1 MLVELRLRDL
11 GVIAGADLVLEAGMT
26 AVTGETGAG
35 KTMLVEAIE
44 LLVGG
49 RSDATLVRSGAG
61 EAWVEGRFVV
71 DDREVILARAI
82 PATGRSRA
90 YVDGRMAPVAT
101 LAEVGAGLVDLHG
114 QHAHQSLLSA
124 PVQRAALDAFG
135 AVDHGPLVAARERLR
150 AVEEALDAL
159 GGDEGER
166 IREMDLLRYQLSEI
180 DSAGLTDADE
190 DVALEAE
197 EDRLADA
204 VAHREAAT
212 LAAEALGGEQG
223 ASDALGTA
231 LAAVARRAPLAS
243 LAERVGAL
251 TAEVAE
257 VAADLR
263 AATET
268 LDEDPERLAEVRAR
282 RSLLHHLARKYAP
295 SRGLRAP
302 GTSGSVADVM
312 AFGDEARTRLAVLES
327 HAERATAL
335 ESRRRDALAE
345 LMAAAATVG
354 RARRRAA
361 PLLAAAV
368 EAHLRELAM
377 PEARL
382 EVHVG
387 SRSGEGSADGT
398 GDGNP
403 SGDLSGD
410 LSANPS
416 DIAGDAVT
424 FLLGANRGEPALP
437 LARVASGGELSRA
450 MLAVRLVLGRR
461 GSSDGGPATVVFDE
475 VDAGVGGQAALAVGR
490 SLAMLAGA
498 DGLSSTSAPAVGRQ
512 VLVVTHL
519 PQVAAYADHQVAVHK
534 SERGGRTL
542 AEARVVEGDAR
553 VLELSRMLSGQ
564 PESPAARGHAEEL
577 LAVAARERGRHQ

>member
-11 GVIAGADLVLEAGMT
+11 GVIARAELVLEAGMT

-49 RSDATLVRSGAG
+49 RADATLARAGAD
-61 EAWVEGRFVV
+61 EAWIEGRFVV

-82 PATGRSRA
+82 PAAGRSRA
-90 YVDGRMAPVAT
+90 YVDGRIAPVAA

-135 AVDHGPLVAARERLR
+135 GVDHSPLIAARERLR
-150 AVEEALDAL
+150 AVDEALDAL
-159 GGDEGER
+159 GGDEGAR
-166 IREMDLLRYQLSEI
+166 IREVDLLRYQLAEI
-180 DSAGLTDADE
+180 DAAALTDAGE

-197 EDRLADA
+197 EERLADA
-204 VAHREAAT
+204 LAHREAAT
-212 LAAEALGGEQG
+212 LAAEALGGEDG

-231 LAAVARRAPLAS
+231 LAAVARREPLAVLEQRLS
-243 LAERVGAL
+243 AL
-251 TAEVAE
+251 TAEVSE

-263 AATET
+263 VTADALE
-268 LDEDPERLAEVRAR
+268 EDPERLAEVRAR
-282 RSLLHHLARKYAP
+282 RSLLHQLARKYGP
-295 SRGLRAP
+295 SRGPRTP
-302 GTSGSVADVM
+302 GSVGSPASVGSVGSVVDVM
-312 AFGDEARTRLAVLES
+312 AYAEEARTRLGVLES
-327 HAERATAL
+327 HAERAALL
-335 ESRRRDALAE
+335 ESRRQEALSE
-345 LMAAAATVG
+345 LMGAAAAVG
-354 RARRRAA
+354 EARRRAA

-368 EAHLRELAM
+368 ETHLRELAM

-387 SRSGEGSADGT
+387 DGSGG
-398 GDGNP
+398 
-403 SGDLSGD
+403 
-410 LSANPS
+410 ANPS
-416 DIAGDAVT
+416 DMAGDAVA

-450 MLAVRLVLGRR
+450 MLATRLVLGLS
-461 GSSDGGPATVVFDE
+461 GPGDGWPPTVVFDE

-490 SLAMLAGA
+490 SLALLASA
-498 DGLSSTSAPAVGRQ
+498 EAVQSTTPAANGRQ

-553 VLELSRMLSGQ
+553 ILELSRMLSGQ
-564 PESPAARGHAEEL
+564 PQSPAARDHAEEL
-577 LAVAARERGRHQ
+577 LAVAARERGRHP

>member
-11 GVIAGADLVLEAGMT
+11 GVIARADLLLGAGMT

-49 RSDATLVRSGAG
+49 RADATLVRAGAD

-82 PATGRSRA
+82 PAAGRSRA
-90 YVDGRMAPVAT
+90 YVDGRMAPVAA
-101 LAEVGAGLVDLHG
+101 LAEVGGDLVDLHG

-124 PVQRAALDAFG
+124 PVQRAALDSFG
-135 AVDHGPLVAARERLR
+135 AVDHGPLIAAREQLR
-150 AVEEALDAL
+150 AVDEALDGL
-159 GGDEGER
+159 GGDEGAR
-166 IREMDLLRYQLSEI
+166 IREADLLRYQLAEI
-180 DSAGLTDADE
+180 DAAALADADE

-197 EDRLADA
+197 EERLADA
-204 VAHREAAT
+204 LAHREAAVF
-212 LAAEALGGEQG
+212 AAEALGGEGG

-231 LAAVARRAPLAS
+231 LAALARRAPLTAFEQR
-243 LAERVGAL
+243 LGAL
-251 TAEVAE
+251 AVEVGE
-257 VAADLR
+257 VTADLR
-263 AATET
+263 ATAET
-268 LDEDPERLAEVRAR
+268 LEEDPERLAQVRHR
-282 RSLLHHLARKYAP
+282 RSLLHQLARKYGP
-295 SRGLRAP
+295 SPRLGARGSP
-302 GTSGSVADVM
+302 GSLADVM
-312 AFGDEARTRLAVLES
+312 AFGEEARARLGVLES
-327 HAERATAL
+327 HAERAASL
-335 ESRRRDALAE
+335 ESRRRQTLSDVTDAAS
-345 LMAAAATVG
+345 AVG
-354 RARRRAA
+354 EARRRAA

-368 EAHLRELAM
+368 QAHLRELAM

-387 SRSGEGSADGT
+387 QGPDDVA
-398 GDGNP
+398 GDG
-403 SGDLSGD
+403 
-410 LSANPS
+410 
-416 DIAGDAVT
+416 VT

-450 MLAVRLVLGRR
+450 MLAARLVLGRR
-461 GSSDGGPATVVFDE
+461 GSPDASPATVVFDE
-475 VDAGVGGQAALAVGR
+475 VDAGVGGRAALAVGR
-490 SLAMLAGA
+490 SLAMLANAEAVEGTGPG
-498 DGLSSTSAPAVGRQ
+498 DGGRQ

-519 PQVAAYADHQVAVHK
+519 PQVAAYADHQVAVRK

-542 AEARVVEGDAR
+542 AEARVVDGDAR

-577 LAVAARERGRHQ
+577 LAVAARERGRNQ

>member
-11 GVIAGADLVLEAGMT
+11 GVVARADLVLEAGMT

-49 RSDATLVRSGAG
+49 RSDATLVRAGAD

-71 DDREVILARAI
+71 GEQEVTLARAI
-82 PATGRSRA
+82 PASGRSRA
-90 YVDGRMAPVAT
+90 YVDGRMAPVAA
-101 LAEVGAGLVDLHG
+101 LAEAGAGLVDLHG

-124 PVQRAALDAFG
+124 PVQRAALDTFG
-135 AVDHGPLVAARERLR
+135 DVDHGPMIAARERLR
-150 AVEEALDAL
+150 AVDEAIEAL
-159 GGDEGER
+159 GGDEGAR
-166 IREMDLLRYQLSEI
+166 IREIDLLRYQLAEI
-180 DSAGLTDADE
+180 DAAALSDPHEDA
-190 DVALEAE
+190 ALEAE
-197 EDRLADA
+197 EARLADA

-212 LAAEALGGEQG
+212 LAAEALAGEQG

-231 LAAVARRAPLAS
+231 LAAVARRAPLAD

-251 TAEVAE
+251 SAEVAE

-263 AATET
+263 AAADALE
-268 LDEDPERLAEVRAR
+268 EDPERLAEVRAR
-282 RSLLHHLARKYAP
+282 RSLLHHLARKYGP
-295 SRGLRAP
+295 SRGLRASATP
-302 GTSGSVADVM
+302 GSVGDVM
-312 AFGDEARTRLAVLES
+312 AFGAEMRARLGMLES
-327 HAERATAL
+327 YAERAAAL
-335 ESRRRDALAE
+335 EAERQEALSQ
-345 LMAAAATVG
+345 LMAAAAAVG
-354 RARRRAA
+354 DARRRAA
-361 PLLAAAV
+361 PLLAASV
-368 EAHLRELAM
+368 ESHLRELAM

-382 EVHVG
+382 EVQVG
-387 SRSGEGSADGT
+387 SG
-398 GDGNP
+398 
-403 SGDLSGD
+403 
-410 LSANPS
+410 SANPAEM
-416 DIAGDAVT
+416 AGDSVT

-450 MLAVRLVLGRR
+450 MLAARLVLGRR
-461 GSSDGGPATVVFDE
+461 ASPDAWPPTVVFDE

-498 DGLSSTSAPAVGRQ
+498 DTAGSADTAESAAADGRQ

-519 PQVAAYADHQVAVHK
+519 PQVAAYADQQVAVRK
-534 SERGGRTL
+534 TERGGRTL

-564 PESPAARGHAEEL
+564 PESPAARDHAEEL
-577 LAVAARERGRHQ
+577 LAVAARERGRHR